1 MSDSA
6 ARALRR
12 APITLGK
19 VAAVLD
25 ASYSMSGSIEKK
37 RRPLGVALAVSYLL
51 CAASEAYRAFW
62 THAISRELLIQARG
76 KTALGDR
83 LLEALAWQPYLV
95 GISKINF
102 ALQSGRSKIYFASFF
117 VPNLF
122 CCYWS
127 AKFILLMRD

>member
-37 RRPLGVALAVSYLL
+37 GSPYKPMEVFKQCELG
-51 CAASEAYRAFW
+51 
-62 THAISRELLIQARG
+62 
-76 KTALGDR
+76 
-83 LLEALAWQPYLV
+83 
-95 GISKINF
+95 N
-102 ALQSGRSKIYFASFF
+102 
-117 VPNLF
+117 
-122 CCYWS
+122 
-127 AKFILLMRD
+127 